1 MNSTYLE
8 LFSSEG
14 IKIVQPSTYEIV
26 CEKEHHVAT
35 LSTNTCYNSPCG
47 NLCNEHISVSLILDP
62 WQASDP
68 DLFLS
73 LATIISFILA
83 FQPLS

>member
-1 MNSTYLE
+1 MAFN
-8 LFSSEG
+8 LFG
-14 IKIVQPSTYEIV
+14 IVPIRESNHLPTYEIV

-47 NLCNEHISVSLILDP
+47 NLCNEHISVSMI
-62 WQASDP
+62 QASDP
-68 DLFLS
+68 DLSLS
-73 LATIISFILA
+73 LATIISFILT